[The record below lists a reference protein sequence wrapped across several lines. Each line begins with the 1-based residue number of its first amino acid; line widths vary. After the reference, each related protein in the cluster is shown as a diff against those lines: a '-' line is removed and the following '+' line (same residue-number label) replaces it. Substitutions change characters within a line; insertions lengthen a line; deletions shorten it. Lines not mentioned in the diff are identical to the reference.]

1 MKSLPINFVP
11 KGWGYESWIANNDQ
25 YCGKLLFFKKG
36 KHCSWHYHEKK
47 HETFYIQSG
56 KLLVVFSEEDSLNDN
71 NMVVICGE
79 WPSGLPVT
87 DYSSL
92 IATWTAPSLVKS
104 EKKAKVAILDP
115 GDVFEVPVGLRH
127 AMYGITDTEM
137 FEFSTHHED
146 DDSFRVLK
154 GD

>member
-1 MKSLPINFVP
+1 MKSLPINYVS

-47 HETFYIQSG
+47 HETFYVQSG
-56 KLLVVFSEEDSLNDN
+56 KLIVVYSEEDCLNPN
-71 NMVVICGE
+71 QH
-79 WPSGLPVT
+79 VT
-87 DYSSL
+87 IRGTNVNEISSL
-92 IATWTAPSLVKS
+92 ISTWTAPTI
-104 EKKAKVAILDP
+104 ADAPPAAAVAILEP

-127 AMYGITDTEM
+127 AMCGMLDTEM

-146 DDSFRVLK
+146 EDSFRVLK